1 MPTAA
6 TIDVDSLLMPI
17 SESAPAGVDL
27 REDISPTSIYFRLK
41 DARSGA
47 RAAERRADAPPPQQ
61 AGEPISESAGRTLG
75 LSADWQTILNL
86 APKALTEKSK
96 DLEVVAWYTEGLLR
110 AHGFAGLRDGLHLAR
125 GLIEQY
131 WDRFFSLVD
140 EDGLATR
147 LAPLAGL
154 NGQGNEGTLIQPMR
168 KVPLTQGRDE
178 DVLAAYHYDQARALQ
193 NLPDPDQRARR
204 EAAGDIS
211 LDRFM
216 AAANASGGEFYA
228 TLLEDLDGTIAELGL
243 LGDALTERAGRDAP
257 STRDI
262 ADVLISIRDNV
273 QAFSKELVD
282 RWRALATQNSPDGAQ
297 GAGSSGASPGGAAAG
312 GPVRGR
318 EDALRVLQQVA
329 EYFRKN
335 EPHSPIATSLDELVR
350 RAKMPFAELLAEL
363 LPDASAWRSALTSA
377 GIKPPPLQ

>member
-1 MPTAA
+1 MATAA
-6 TIDVDSLLMPI
+6 TIDIESLLMPI

-27 REDISPTSIYFRLK
+27 RADSSPASIYYRLK

-47 RAAERRADAPPPQQ
+47 RAAERRADAPPPPQE
-61 AGEPISESAGRTLG
+61 GEPVSAASAGRILA

-86 APKALTEKSK
+86 APKALTENSK

-110 AHGFAGLRDGLHLAR
+110 ARGFAGLRDGLRLAR
-125 GLIEQY
+125 GLTEQY

-140 EDGLATR
+140 EDGMATR

-154 NGQGNEGTLIQPMR
+154 NGQGTEGTLIQPLR
-168 KVPLTQGRDE
+168 KVPLTQGRDDE
-178 DVLAAYHYDQARALQ
+178 VLAAYHFDQARALK
-193 NLPDPDQRARR
+193 NLADADQRARR
-204 EAAGDIS
+204 EAAGDVS
-211 LDRFM
+211 MERFM
-216 AAANASGGEFYA
+216 VGVNASGGEFYIG
-228 TLLEDLDGTIAELGL
+228 LLEDLDGTLTELGL
-243 LGDALTERAGRDAP
+243 LGDALNDRAGRDAP

-262 ADVLISIRDNV
+262 ANVITEIRDNV
-273 QAFSKELVD
+273 TSFSKELVD
-282 RWRALATQNSPDGAQ
+282 RARAAAAQ
-297 GAGSSGASPGGAAAG
+297 ASPGAAQTGDARSTDPSAAAG

-318 EDALRVLQQVA
+318 DDALRVLQQVA

-335 EPHSPIATSLDELVR
+335 EPHSPISTSLDEIVR

-377 GIKPPPLQ
+377 GIKPPPVQ